1 MASSTRSCML
11 FTWSMYV
18 IAKWSPVYQG
28 ASNVWNPRL
37 AVRYIFTRQP
47 AILPYSDKRKQ
58 VTNHPNLRK
67 LWFLL
72 DLAYSTSIPSLEQK
86 HSSCWKIFKSR
97 HHDIALMSMYKT
109 DTFCSFTRNFI
120 FKSCFLLSEYGSIP
134 VPAIISSESFHI
146 PYHHPSGRDA
156 ISPILPFHN
165 SLSKK
170 SFHSRIFL
178 LQALEFSRG
187 LTRVTYKIHLS
198 MQADDGDFFHSVI
211 WTMIKL
217 WLVNNFVCLFS
228 LD

>member
-11 FTWSMYV
+11 FTWSMYI

-37 AVRYIFTRQP
+37 AMRYIFTRQP

-58 VTNHPNLRK
+58 VTTHPNLRK

-97 HHDIALMSMYKT
+97 HHDIAVMSMYKT

-120 FKSCFLLSEYGSIP
+120 FKSCFLFVRVRQYTCPCNHLLRVIPHPLPSSIRPRCHLPHSP
-134 VPAIISSESFHI
+134 VSQLFVQ
-146 PYHHPSGRDA
+146 
-156 ISPILPFHN
+156 
-165 SLSKK
+165 K
-170 SFHSRIFL
+170 IFP
-178 LQALEFSRG
+178 
-187 LTRVTYKIHLS
+187 
-198 MQADDGDFFHSVI
+198 
-211 WTMIKL
+211 
-217 WLVNNFVCLFS
+217 
-228 LD
+228 